1 MRGGIGAF
9 LTLLASLSSTALLS
23 CRKPVDLDQY
33 RKTAPVILISIDT
46 LRADHLPAYGYRQ
59 VETPAI
65 DQFARDAVVFD
76 RCYAHCPQTLPSHC
90 SMLTGCLPYE
100 HGVRDNIGFTL
111 KAGQPTLASIL
122 KGVGFA
128 TGGFVSAYVLRAE
141 TGLAGGFQTYDAEMK
156 RERGDESMGE
166 LQRSGAQTIAKARE
180 WLERIRSEGG
190 TPRYFLFLH
199 LYEPHSP
206 YAPLEPFKTRYSSQP
221 YDGEI
226 ASVDSQIGTFLL
238 WLKETGQY
246 DRSLILLTSDHGEG
260 LGDHG
265 EREHGVFVYNEDI
278 HVPMMIKLPG
288 GARAGDHVKEPVQHI
303 DIVPTILDF
312 CRLPSPPAPPPSFQG
327 RTMIGARSGLEN
339 RVIYSESL
347 FPLYHFGWSDL
358 YALTDAKYKF
368 IKAPREELYSL
379 SDDPAEKKNLAAALK
394 TIAGQYRSQLGQAI
408 AGRAVD
414 APEEV
419 NAEEIEKLQA
429 LGYIGVATA
438 RAGDAAARPDPKD
451 KVHLL
456 EEFRRGL
463 QMHRKGDEAGAVRV
477 FEAIVRG
484 DPEMADVLEQLG
496 RSLGR
501 VGRTAEA
508 AQTLVRAAALRSDS
522 RATLVRIAR
531 ILWIELGLTD
541 EALRLLEQAAKIS
554 PLDARELELLGQVLY
569 MMGNTTAALR
579 VFDQALSRDPSL
591 PWPYYIRGVAAM
603 KSGRIAE
610 AVRLLR
616 RAEEESLKRKVEVV
630 MPSLHFYLG
639 VVLAQDGQEG
649 AALTQYEKE
658 LGIRAENLSARINL
672 ALLLLHA
679 GKREEAVRLFDDP
692 HLSTP
697 QSYTVAA
704 KFLASIGE
712 HDRAARIGKAGSG
725 ER

>member
-1 MRGGIGAF
+1 
-9 LTLLASLSSTALLS
+9 
-23 CRKPVDLDQY
+23 
-33 RKTAPVILISIDT
+33 
-46 LRADHLPAYGYRQ
+46 
-59 VETPAI
+59 
-65 DQFARDAVVFD
+65 
-76 RCYAHCPQTLPSHC
+76 
-90 SMLTGCLPYE
+90 MLTGYLPFE
-100 HGVRDNIGFTL
+100 HGVRDNIGFSL

-122 KGVGFA
+122 KSAGFA
-128 TGGFVSAYVLRAE
+128 TGGFISAYVLRAE
-141 TGLAGGFQTYDAEMK
+141 TGLDSGFQTYEAEMR

-166 LQRSGAQTIAKARE
+166 LQRSGAETIGKARE
-180 WLERIRSEGG
+180 WLERIRRENG
-190 TPRYFLFLH
+190 TRRYFLFLH

-206 YAPLEPFKTRYSSQP
+206 YAPPEPFKTRYSSQP

-226 ASVDSQIGTFLL
+226 ASVDSQIGSFLQ

-246 DRSLILLTSDHGEG
+246 DRALILLTSDHGEG

-312 CRLPSPPAPPPSFQG
+312 CRLSSPPAPPPSLQG
-327 RTMIGARSGLEN
+327 RSMIGDRSGLEN

-358 YALTDAKYKF
+358 YALTDAKYRF
-368 IKAPREELYSL
+368 IKAPREELYRL
-379 SDDPAEKKNLAAALK
+379 SDDPAEKKNLATALT
-394 TIAGQYRSQLGQAI
+394 TIAGQYRSQIDQAI
-408 AGRAVD
+408 SGHAVD

-419 NAEEIEKLQA
+419 NVEEIEKLQA
-429 LGYIGVATA
+429 LGYIGVATT
-438 RAGDAAARPDPKD
+438 RGGDAAVRPDPKD

-456 EEFRRGL
+456 EEFRSGL
-463 QMHRKGDEAGAVRV
+463 QMHRKGDEAGAVAV
-477 FEAIVRG
+477 FETIVRG

-501 VGRTAEA
+501 LGRTDEA
-508 AQTLVRAAALRSDS
+508 ATALVRAAALRSDS

-531 ILWIELGLTD
+531 ILWIELGMAD
-541 EALRLLEQAAKIS
+541 ESLRLLEQAAKIS
-554 PLDARELELLGQVLY
+554 PLDARELELQGQVLY

-579 VFDQALSRDPSL
+579 VFDQALLRDPTL

-603 KSGRIAE
+603 KSGRIAD
-610 AVRLLR
+610 AVQLLR

-639 VVLAQDGQEG
+639 VVLAQDGQER

-679 GKREEAVRLFDDP
+679 GKRAEAVRLFDDP

-697 QSYTVAA
+697 QSYAVAA

-712 HDRAARIGKAGSG
+712 HDRAARIGKAGVG
-725 ER
+725 QR

>member
-1 MRGGIGAF
+1 MRGEIGAF
-9 LTLLASLSSTALLS
+9 LTLLASLSPAALLS

-33 RKTAPVILISIDT
+33 RKTSSVILISIDT
-46 LRADHLPAYGYRQ
+46 LRADHLPAYGYTQ

-65 DQFARDAVVFD
+65 DQFVRDAVVFD

-90 SMLTGCLPYE
+90 SMLTGHLPYE

-111 KAGQPTLASIL
+111 KAGRPTLASIL

-141 TGLAGGFQTYDAEMK
+141 TGLSGGFQTYDAEMK

-166 LQRSGAQTIAKARE
+166 LQRSGAETIAKARE

-206 YAPLEPFKTRYSSQP
+206 YVPPEPFKTRYSSQP

-226 ASVDSQIGTFLL
+226 ASVDSQIGSFLR

-288 GARAGDHVKEPVQHI
+288 GVRAGDRVKEPVQHI
-303 DIVPTILDF
+303 DVVPTILDF
-312 CRLPSPPAPPPSFQG
+312 FRLPSPSLQG
-327 RTMIGARSGLEN
+327 RTMIGDRSGLEK
-339 RVIYSESL
+339 RIIYSESL

-368 IKAPREELYSL
+368 VKAPREELYSL
-379 SDDPAEKKNLAAALK
+379 SDDPAEKKNLAAALPVL
-394 TIAGQYRSQLGQAI
+394 AGQYRSQLGQAI

-419 NAEEIEKLQA
+419 DAEEIEKLQA
-429 LGYIGVATA
+429 LGYIGVATS
-438 RAGDAAARPDPKD
+438 RGGDAAARPDPKE
-451 KVHLL
+451 KVYLL

-463 QMHRKGDEAGAVRV
+463 QMHRKGDEAGAVAV
-477 FEAIVRG
+477 FESIVQG

-501 VGRTAEA
+501 LGRTSQA
-508 AQTLVRAAALRSDS
+508 AQALVRAAALRSDS

-531 ILWIELGLTD
+531 ILWIDLGLTD
-541 EALRLLEQAAKIS
+541 DALRLLEQAARIS
-554 PLDARELELLGQVLY
+554 PLDAHELELQGQILY
-569 MMGNTTAALR
+569 MMGKTAAALR
-579 VFDQALSRDPSL
+579 VFDEALSRDPSL

-616 RAEEESLKRKVEVV
+616 RAEEESMKRRVEVI

-639 VVLAQDGQEG
+639 VVLAQDGQED

-679 GKREEAVRLFDDP
+679 GKRAEAVRLFDDP